1 MHDNRCVFCHD
12 ENMYR
17 RGKLVNSCDQL
28 RMQVDIWQSN
38 LLLNWRTADVED
50 VASYLND
57 RFYRFKCRHDLLSR
71 ARCGTAPTFSN

>member
-1 MHDNRCVFCHD
+1 MHDNRCLFCHD
-12 ENMYR
+12 ESMYR

-57 RFYRFKCRHDLLSR
+57 RFYRFKC
-71 ARCGTAPTFSN
+71 PT